1 MASTPCEYDI
11 IHQPTFEDNI
21 ISQSHD
27 IASQFINIELT
38 VDFFFISVHH
48 DCLADISTITN
59 HASLRETLRFKLDI
73 TENQYLFDQVLFPTF
88 RRLRIKT
95 ASLAYHNFVHEIFVR
110 GMCSI
115 GTNREVLP
123 LRSVI
128 QASVV
133 EHFHVHSDGVLMG
146 RALVESALEFESSN
160 YGMVPT
166 KESLVKEMVKMV
178 KVEAGDEEDCMICL
192 EELEVGFYASRMPC
206 SRTFH
211 GDCIENWLK
220 QSHYCPICRF
230 QMPTN

>member
-1 MASTPCEYDI
+1 MASTPYEYDI

-38 VDFFFISVHH
+38 IDFFFISVHH

-73 TENQYLFDQVLFPTF
+73 TENQYLFDQVLFPKF

-95 ASLAYHNFVHEIFVR
+95 ASLAYHNFVHGIFVR

-133 EHFHVHSDGVLMG
+133 EHFHVHSDG
-146 RALVESALEFESSN
+146 N

-178 KVEAGDEEDCMICL
+178 KVEAGDEDCMICL

-211 GDCIENWLK
+211 GDCMEKWLK

-230 QMPTN
+230 QMPTNEA